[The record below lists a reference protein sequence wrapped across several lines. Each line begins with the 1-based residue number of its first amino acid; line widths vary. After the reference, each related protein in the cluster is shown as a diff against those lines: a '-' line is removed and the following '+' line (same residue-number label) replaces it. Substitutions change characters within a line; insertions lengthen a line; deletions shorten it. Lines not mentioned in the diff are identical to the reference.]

1 MISATVILVA
11 ALVIEVMARLTL
23 EIRERRLS
31 QLRGGVFAVLRLIPL
46 VNDIVPLPENRRE
59 PTENEF
65 VRKHEEGHSELRHG
79 ILRNL
84 AKVALL
90 LLAVW
95 LFAFLLA
102 SRGMSLVEAVLWL
115 HLAAIPFRTVF
126 HLYCWHQE
134 YEADRYAFEKL
145 GKKVAKAAMRDL
157 AVSEIPYT
165 KLFAVIYREHPTV
178 AIRSQK
184 ILNKEIKAGQG
195 RAA

>member
-1 MISATVILVA
+1 MILSWTLLGILL
-11 ALVIEVMARLTL
+11 ALEFAGRLAL
-23 EIRERRLS
+23 EIRERRLT
-31 QLRGGVFAVLRLIPL
+31 QTRGGIFAVLRLIPL
-46 VNDIVPLPENRRE
+46 VNDIVPLPENRKE
-59 PTENEF
+59 PTEDEF
-65 VRKHEEGHSELRHG
+65 VRKHEESHAELRHG

-84 AKVALL
+84 AKIALL

-102 SRGMSLVEAVLWL
+102 SREMSLIEAVLWL

-134 YEADRYAFEKL
+134 YEADRYAFDKL
-145 GKKVAKAAMRDL
+145 GKKMAKAAMRNL
-157 AVSEIPYT
+157 AESEIPYT

-184 ILNKEIKAGQG
+184 ILNKEIKAG
-195 RAA
+195 

>member
-1 MISATVILVA
+1 MSPWLLLGSLLAVEFA
-11 ALVIEVMARLTL
+11 ARLVL
-23 EIRERRLS
+23 EIRERRLT
-31 QLRGGVFAVLRLIPL
+31 QMRGGLFAVLRLIPL
-46 VNDIVPLPENRRE
+46 LNDIVPLPENRKD
-59 PTENEF
+59 PAENEF
-65 VRKHEEGHSELRHG
+65 VKKHEEGHANLRHG

-95 LFAFLLA
+95 FFALLLA
-102 SRGMSLVEAVLWL
+102 SHGMSLVESILWL

-134 YEADRYAFEKL
+134 YEADRYAFDKL
-145 GKKVAKAAMRDL
+145 GKKEAKAAMRNL
-157 AVSEIPYT
+157 AESEIPYT

-184 ILNKEIKAGQG
+184 ILNKEIKAV
-195 RAA
+195 

>member
-11 ALVIEVMARLTL
+11 ALVIEVMARLAL

-65 VRKHEEGHSELRHG
+65 VRKHEEGHSELRHD

-84 AKVALL
+84 AKVVLL

>member
-1 MISATVILVA
+1 MILSWTLLGILL
-11 ALVIEVMARLTL
+11 ALEFAGRLAL
-23 EIRERRLS
+23 EIRERRLT
-31 QLRGGVFAVLRLIPL
+31 QTRGGIFAVLRLIPL
-46 VNDIVPLPENRRE
+46 VNDIVPLPENRKE
-59 PTENEF
+59 PTEDEF
-65 VRKHEEGHSELRHG
+65 VRKHEEGHAELRHG

-84 AKVALL
+84 AKIALL

-102 SRGMSLVEAVLWL
+102 SRKMSLIEAVLWL

-134 YEADRYAFEKL
+134 YEADRYAFDKL
-145 GKKVAKAAMRDL
+145 GKKMAKAAMRNL
-157 AVSEIPYT
+157 AESEITYT

-184 ILNKEIKAGQG
+184 ILNKEIKAG
-195 RAA
+195 

>member
-1 MISATVILVA
+1 MSPWLLLGTF
-11 ALVIEVMARLTL
+11 LVIEFVARLVL
-23 EIRERRLS
+23 EIRERRLT
-31 QLRGGVFAVLRLIPL
+31 QTAGGFFAILRLIPL
-46 VNDIVPLPENRRE
+46 VNDIVPLPENRKT
-59 PTENEF
+59 PAENEF
-65 VRKHEEGHSELRHG
+65 VKKHEEGHKELRHG

-102 SRGMSLVEAVLWL
+102 SHGMSLVQSVLWL
-115 HLAAIPFRTVF
+115 HLAAIPFRIIF

-157 AVSEIPYT
+157 AECEIPYT
-165 KLFAVIYREHPTV
+165 KLFAAVYREHPTV

-184 ILNKEIKAGQG
+184 ILNKEIKA
-195 RAA
+195 A

>member
-1 MISATVILVA
+1 MILSWTLLGILL
-11 ALVIEVMARLTL
+11 ALEFAGRLAL
-23 EIRERRLS
+23 EIRERRLT
-31 QLRGGVFAVLRLIPL
+31 QTRGGIFAVLRLIPL
-46 VNDIVPLPENRRE
+46 VNDIIPLPENRKE
-59 PTENEF
+59 PTEDEF
-65 VRKHEEGHSELRHG
+65 VRKHEEGHAELRHG

-84 AKVALL
+84 AKIALL

-102 SRGMSLVEAVLWL
+102 SREMSLIEAVLWL

-134 YEADRYAFEKL
+134 YEADRYAFDKL
-145 GKKVAKAAMRDL
+145 GKKMAKAAMRNL
-157 AVSEIPYT
+157 AESEIPYT

-184 ILNKEIKAGQG
+184 ILNKEIKAG
-195 RAA
+195 

>member
-1 MISATVILVA
+1 MILSWTLLGILL
-11 ALVIEVMARLTL
+11 ALEFAGRFAL
-23 EIRERRLS
+23 EIRERRLT
-31 QLRGGVFAVLRLIPL
+31 QTRGGIFAVLRLIPL
-46 VNDIVPLPENRRE
+46 VNDIVPLPENRKE
-59 PTENEF
+59 PTEDEF
-65 VRKHEEGHSELRHG
+65 VRKHEEGHAELRHG

-84 AKVALL
+84 AKIALL

-102 SRGMSLVEAVLWL
+102 SREMSLIEAVLWL

-134 YEADRYAFEKL
+134 YEADRYAFDKL
-145 GKKVAKAAMRDL
+145 GKKMAKAAMRNL
-157 AVSEIPYT
+157 AESEIPYT

-184 ILNKEIKAGQG
+184 ILNKEIKAG
-195 RAA
+195 

>member
-1 MISATVILVA
+1 MILSWTLLGILL
-11 ALVIEVMARLTL
+11 ALEFAGRLAL
-23 EIRERRLS
+23 EIRERRLT
-31 QLRGGVFAVLRLIPL
+31 QTRGGIFAVLRLIPL
-46 VNDIVPLPENRRE
+46 VNDIVPLPENRKE
-59 PTENEF
+59 PTEDEF
-65 VRKHEEGHSELRHG
+65 VRKHEECHAELRHG

-84 AKVALL
+84 AKIALL

-102 SRGMSLVEAVLWL
+102 SREMSLIEAVLWL

-134 YEADRYAFEKL
+134 YEADRYAFDKL
-145 GKKVAKAAMRDL
+145 GKKMAKAAMRNL
-157 AVSEIPYT
+157 AESEIPYT

-184 ILNKEIKAGQG
+184 ILNKEIKAG
-195 RAA
+195 

>member
-1 MISATVILVA
+1 MILSWTLLGILL
-11 ALVIEVMARLTL
+11 ALEFVGRLAL
-23 EIRERRLS
+23 EIRERRLT
-31 QLRGGVFAVLRLIPL
+31 QTRGGIFAVLRLIPL
-46 VNDIVPLPENRRE
+46 VNDIVPLPENRKE
-59 PTENEF
+59 PTEDEF
-65 VRKHEEGHSELRHG
+65 VRKHEEGHAELRHG

-84 AKVALL
+84 AKIALL

-102 SRGMSLVEAVLWL
+102 SREMSLIEAVLWL

-134 YEADRYAFEKL
+134 YEADRYAFNKL
-145 GKKVAKAAMRDL
+145 GKKMAKAAMRNL
-157 AVSEIPYT
+157 AESEIPYT

-184 ILNKEIKAGQG
+184 ILNKEIKAG
-195 RAA
+195 

>member
-1 MISATVILVA
+1 MILSWTLLGILL
-11 ALVIEVMARLTL
+11 ALEFAGRLAL
-23 EIRERRLS
+23 EIRERRLT
-31 QLRGGVFAVLRLIPL
+31 QTRGGIFAVLRLIPL
-46 VNDIVPLPENRRE
+46 VNDIVPLPENRKE
-59 PTENEF
+59 PTEDEF
-65 VRKHEEGHSELRHG
+65 VRKHEEGHAELRHG

-84 AKVALL
+84 AKIALL

-102 SRGMSLVEAVLWL
+102 SREMSLIEAVLWL

-134 YEADRYAFEKL
+134 YEADRYAFDKL
-145 GKKVAKAAMRDL
+145 GKKMAKAAMRNL
-157 AVSEIPYT
+157 AESEIPYT

-184 ILNKEIKAGQG
+184 ILNKEIKVA
-195 RAA
+195 

>member
-1 MISATVILVA
+1 MSSATLILVLLLA
-11 ALVIEVMARLTL
+11 IEFVARLVL
-23 EIRERRLS
+23 EIRERRLT
-31 QLRGGVFAVLRLIPL
+31 QMRGGLFAVLRLIPL
-46 VNDIVPLPENRRE
+46 LNDIVPLPENRKD
-59 PTENEF
+59 PAENEF
-65 VRKHEEGHSELRHG
+65 VKKHEEGHANLRHG

-95 LFAFLLA
+95 FFAFLLA
-102 SRGMSLVEAVLWL
+102 SHGMSLVESILWL

-134 YEADRYAFEKL
+134 YEADRYAFDKL
-145 GKKVAKAAMRDL
+145 GKKVAKAAMRNL
-157 AVSEIPYT
+157 AESEIPYT

-184 ILNKEIKAGQG
+184 ILNKEIKAV
-195 RAA
+195 

>member
-1 MISATVILVA
+1 MSPWLLLGSLLAVEFA
-11 ALVIEVMARLTL
+11 ARLVL
-23 EIRERRLS
+23 EIRERRLT
-31 QLRGGVFAVLRLIPL
+31 QMRGGLFAVPRLIPL
-46 VNDIVPLPENRRE
+46 LNDIVPLPENRKD
-59 PTENEF
+59 PAENEF
-65 VRKHEEGHSELRHG
+65 VKKHEEGHANLRHG

-95 LFAFLLA
+95 FFAFLLA
-102 SRGMSLVEAVLWL
+102 SHGMSLVESILWL

-134 YEADRYAFEKL
+134 YEADRYAFDKL
-145 GKKVAKAAMRDL
+145 GKKMAKAAMRNL
-157 AVSEIPYT
+157 AESEIPYT

-184 ILNKEIKAGQG
+184 ILNKEIKAG
-195 RAA
+195 

>member
-1 MISATVILVA
+1 MSPWLLLGSLLAVEFA
-11 ALVIEVMARLTL
+11 ARLVL
-23 EIRERRLS
+23 EIRERRLT
-31 QLRGGVFAVLRLIPL
+31 QMRGGLFAVLRLIPL
-46 VNDIVPLPENRRE
+46 LNDFVPLPENRKD
-59 PTENEF
+59 PAENEF
-65 VRKHEEGHSELRHG
+65 VKKHEEGHANLRHG

-95 LFAFLLA
+95 FFAFLLA
-102 SRGMSLVEAVLWL
+102 SHGMSLVESILWL

-134 YEADRYAFEKL
+134 YEADRYAVDKL
-145 GKKVAKAAMRDL
+145 GKKVAKAAMRNL
-157 AVSEIPYT
+157 AESEIPYT

-184 ILNKEIKAGQG
+184 ILNKEIKAV
-195 RAA
+195 

>member
-1 MISATVILVA
+1 MISATVILGV
-11 ALVIEVMARLTL
+11 ALVIEVVARLVL

-46 VNDIVPLPENRRE
+46 VNDIVPLPEHRRE

-65 VRKHEEGHSELRHG
+65 VRKHEEGQSELRHG

-84 AKVALL
+84 AKIALL

-184 ILNKEIKAGQG
+184 ILNKEIKA
-195 RAA
+195 A

>member
-1 MISATVILVA
+1 MISATVILGV
-11 ALVIEVMARLTL
+11 ALVIEVVFRLVL

-59 PTENEF
+59 PAENEF
-65 VRKHEEGHSELRHG
+65 VRKHEEGHSELRHV

-84 AKVALL
+84 AKIALL

-157 AVSEIPYT
+157 AASEIPYT

-184 ILNKEIKAGQG
+184 ILNKEIKA
-195 RAA
+195 A